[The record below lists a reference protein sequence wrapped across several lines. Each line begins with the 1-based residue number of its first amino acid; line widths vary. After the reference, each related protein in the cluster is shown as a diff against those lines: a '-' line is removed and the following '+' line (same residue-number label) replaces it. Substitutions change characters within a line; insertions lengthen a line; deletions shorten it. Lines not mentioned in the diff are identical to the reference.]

1 MVVGIFDRFRKTGST
16 KFSMEVYSMIQM
28 AGAPGKQVFQLQS
41 LQANSPI
48 CWKSVDLCKSGGLAQ
63 LPKKK
68 KTFCKASILKHL

>member
-1 MVVGIFDRFRKTGST
+1 
-16 KFSMEVYSMIQM
+16 MEVYSMIQM

-68 KTFCKASILKHL
+68 KKKKKKKIQTFCKASILKHL